1 MEFGILKSK
10 IEKVLTE
17 SYTDKKKFK
26 NNMFLFNELIAKNK
40 NINKIFYLYDELST
54 NKGLNEDVAS
64 EFINQCQTI
73 YENTVN
79 KIKPQTIKELE
90 MWVGHIKTVNEY
102 ENIDNL
108 FSNDLLKL
116 ENKITSKKVILETI
130 KTTSQTINEEV
141 IDLPLKDVYNV
152 ANKTVDQF
160 LENLTESEKSEV
172 LKVLKEDDQKLEIEF
187 NVIKES
193 VIDRLTVLMEEENS
207 EDVKNT
213 ITETIN
219 RVKSENYDKIT
230 YIKLK
235 QLNRNI

>member
-1 MEFGILKSK
+1 MEFGVLKSK

-17 SYTDKKKFK
+17 SYADKKKFK
-26 NNMFLFNELIAKNK
+26 NNMFLFNELVVKNK

-54 NKGLNEDVAS
+54 NKGLNEDIAS

-73 YENTVN
+73 YENTIN

-90 MWVGHIKTVNEY
+90 MWVDHIKTTNEY
-102 ENIDNL
+102 ENIDNM

-116 ENKITSKKVILETI
+116 ENKITSKKVILEVI
-130 KTTSQTINEEV
+130 KTKPQTINEEV

-160 LENLTESEKSEV
+160 LENLTESEKTEV

-193 VIDRLTVLMEEENS
+193 VIDRLTVLMEEEDV
-207 EDVKNT
+207 EEVKNT

-219 RVKSENYDKIT
+219 KVKSENYDKIT